1 MPAHQPTVHPPS
13 PTHRR
18 RCRPAGRSAAP
29 AAPRSYRCAE
39 AGRPQ
44 TCTRRCD
51 APRAAGEGARWR
63 CHVVRRPAMGTAA
76 DGRQAR
82 SWQCPWQAKQGR
94 LRVWQRQGMS
104 SSCDCTRPGTSLQC
118 ATAACGAHTG
128 PPAVQPGSDS
138 QHLSPPRRPSPAPHA
153 GRCPTQTAPCR
164 VDAPRNGLS
173 WARGKLGSKLGAACA
188 AVQASASATDAFDWE
203 PMAAPSTR
211 QPGTRRHLMPTP
223 AQSPPPPTHTHAQE
237 RRNPTPTNQPPNPT

>member
-94 LRVWQRQGMS
+94 LRLWQRQGMS

-118 ATAACGAHTG
+118 AQLP
-128 PPAVQPGSDS
+128 PPAVHTRGLQQCS
-138 QHLSPPRRPSPAPHA
+138 QA
-153 GRCPTQTAPCR
+153 QTASTSHLNADLLQR
-164 VDAPRNGLS
+164 LTQEG
-173 WARGKLGSKLGAACA
+173 ARH
-188 AVQASASATDAFDWE
+188 
-203 PMAAPSTR
+203 R
-211 QPGTRRHLMPTP
+211 QPP
-223 AQSPPPPTHTHAQE
+223 AG
-237 RRNPTPTNQPPNPT
+237 